1 VQNRDEFPLAVDV
14 LALLDS
20 AMRMLLEGAGPPDVD
35 LAGERRHLG
44 IALLDQLAELDD
56 VDEVVHGE
64 QSQGS
69 HRVGA
74 VGSVDRLGLEERLGE
89 TLFAPTHEMECRHVL
104 VDLERRRLGNGRG
117 VQRDP
122 DGPGGQDT
130 NGHDSDL
137 LEDVEW
143 RDVSSLGEG
152 YNGCS
157 QSGRPFRLP
166 GMPHTELDAYC
177 AAHQQRHVDELIEAL
192 RIPSISADPAHAAD
206 VRSNA
211 EHFAAEART
220 VGFQR
225 AELIETA
232 GHPAVYAERL
242 VDPSLPTALIYGH
255 HDVQP
260 VDPLDEWRSA
270 PFEPEV
276 RDGNL
281 YGRGA
286 VDDKGQVWMHLKAV
300 EAVLAVSGELPLNLK
315 LIVEGEEE
323 SGSVHFEDIVVSEQD
338 RLRADVLVVSDTAI
352 VAAGTPSLC
361 TGLRGLAGVE
371 VHVQGPS
378 LDLHSGR
385 FGGAVANP
393 VAALAEILASLH
405 DPITRRVTVPGFY
418 DDVRVPSAEE
428 RKLFASVP
436 FDVDEFRAEAGGVPA
451 TVGEEGWTDRE
462 RLWARPTLEFN
473 GIWGGYSGPGG
484 KMIIP
489 ASAGAKITCRLV
501 PNQDP
506 DKIAN
511 LVRDAILAAAP
522 VGVTVTADAKPGGR
536 PVVTSIDHPAVVAAS
551 RAMADVFGVTPALT
565 REGGSIPPVESFAR
579 LMGLPAVLVGLGLPD
594 DQIHAPNE
602 KFTLDMY
609 FKGIRVL
616 ARLWDELAVALA
628 QR

>member
-1 VQNRDEFPLAVDV
+1 MPY
-14 LALLDS
+14 
-20 AMRMLLEGAGPPDVD
+20 
-35 LAGERRHLG
+35 
-44 IALLDQLAELDD
+44 
-56 VDEVVHGE
+56 
-64 QSQGS
+64 
-69 HRVGA
+69 
-74 VGSVDRLGLEERLGE
+74 
-89 TLFAPTHEMECRHVL
+89 
-104 VDLERRRLGNGRG
+104 
-117 VQRDP
+117 
-122 DGPGGQDT
+122 
-130 NGHDSDL
+130 
-137 LEDVEW
+137 ED
-143 RDVSSLGEG
+143 
-152 YNGCS
+152 
-157 QSGRPFRLP
+157 
-166 GMPHTELDAYC
+166 LDAYC
-177 AAHQQRHVDELIEAL
+177 AANQQRHVDELIEAL
-192 RIPSISADPAHAAD
+192 RIPSISADPAYAAD
-206 VRSNA
+206 VRRNA
-211 EHFAAEART
+211 EYFAAEARK
-220 VGFQR
+220 VGFHR
-225 AELIETA
+225 AEIIETA

-242 VDPSLPTALIYGH
+242 VDPALPTALIYGH

-260 VDPLDEWRSA
+260 VDPLDEWRSP

-276 RDGNL
+276 RDGSL

-300 EAVLAVSGELPLNLK
+300 ESMLAVRGELPLNLK

-323 SGSVHFEDIVVSEQD
+323 SGSVNFEELVLLEQD
-338 RLRADVLVVSDTAI
+338 RLRADILVVSDTSI
-352 VAAGTPSLC
+352 VAANIPSLC

-405 DPITRRVTVPGFY
+405 DPVTRRVTVPGFY
-418 DDVRVPSAEE
+418 DDVREPSAEE
-428 RKLFASVP
+428 RALFASVP
-436 FDVDEFRAEAGGVPA
+436 YDVDEFRAEAGDVPA
-451 TVGEEGWTDRE
+451 TVGEAGWSDRE

-484 KMIIP
+484 KTIIP

-506 DKIAN
+506 DRIAN
-511 LVRDAILAAAP
+511 LVRDAVLAAAP
-522 VGVTVTADAKPGGR
+522 IGVTVIAEAKPGGR

-551 RAMADVFGVTPALT
+551 RAMAGVFGTTPALT

-609 FKGIRVL
+609 FKGIRVVG
-616 ARLWDELAVALA
+616 RLWSELAEAVRA
-628 QR
+628 Q